1 MFDLVAPFVV
11 GFVGSLHC
19 LGMCG
24 PLILAY
30 SVQLKTRSNPSTIFE
45 PSVWHLGVW
54 HHLFFHAGRLTTY
67 GVFGALAGGI
77 VTLTRVDPIFLNLR
91 GIVALVGGSFMILVG
106 LFLLRV
112 VPFPVALAPPSPS
125 RVTFLGRW
133 LYRLLE
139 SRGLGSKIALGF
151 VVGFLPCMLSLAMMI
166 KAATTQTPVGGFLTM
181 VLFGLGTVPVLF
193 LLGLSTSIISMR
205 VRLMGE
211 RVAALSIILMGL
223 ILILKGVRALG

>member
-1 MFDLVAPFVV
+1 M
-11 GFVGSLHC
+11 
-19 LGMCG
+19 GMCG

-77 VTLTRVDPIFLNLR
+77 VHLTRVDPIFLNLR

-112 VPFPVALAPPSPS
+112 VPFPLALAPPSPS

-133 LYRLLE
+133 LYRLLK

-223 ILILKGVRALG
+223 ILILKGVRAFG